1 MAAGLLRKRLADE
14 GMAERHKITSAG
26 VYALDDRPAT
36 QHAIDVMAERDI
48 DIADHIAHTL
58 NAADM
63 AESDLILVM
72 SQRHKVSIHSTWPQY
87 DWKVHRLSE
96 MAGKRRDVADPYG
109 DAIGAYRDRAE
120 EIARYIDEGLEQ
132 ILKLA

>member
-1 MAAGLLRKRLADE
+1 MAAGLLRKRLRDE
-14 GMAERHKITSAG
+14 GLAERHKITSAG
-26 VYALDDRPAT
+26 VYALDGRPAT
-36 QHAIDVMAERDI
+36 QNAIDVMAERDV
-48 DIADHIAHTL
+48 DITDHVAHTL

-72 SQRHKVSIHSTWPQY
+72 SQRHKVAIHNTWPQY

-96 MAGKRRDVADPYG
+96 MAGKRRDVADPYEEPVEV
-109 DAIGAYRDRAE
+109 YRDRAE